1 MSEDDLLWSGW
12 FIASSRL
19 CDESYKVTDTLRF
32 HCVLSGSPKA
42 ILTSPT
48 NKLWKPEAPSMVSAV
63 TLASF
68 PPALR
73 LVHWWLHYTAWLPQ
87 NCNMNEGTGFTRVP
101 RKLVNWSQTW
111 FDTLN
116 KWCPHAGPWPWR
128 HQHQHHWLDGKVR
141 TEGCTEAG
149 QDHHT
154 SLLPTWSVSQSCSQ
168 PRASV
173 LSGFLL
179 GPHCLRLLIN
189 QFHVN

>member
-1 MSEDDLLWSGW
+1 MSEDDLLWPGW

-19 CDESYKVTDTLRF
+19 CEESYKVTDTLRF
-32 HCVLSGSPKA
+32 HCVVLSGSSKA

-63 TLASF
+63 ALASF

-101 RKLVNWSQTW
+101 RKLVNWNQTW

-116 KWCPHAGPWPWR
+116 KWCPHAGPRPWR
-128 HQHQHHWLDGKVR
+128 HQHQHYWMEK
-141 TEGCTEAG
+141 
-149 QDHHT
+149 
-154 SLLPTWSVSQSCSQ
+154 
-168 PRASV
+168 
-173 LSGFLL
+173 SGRRDV
-179 GPHCLRLLIN
+179 LRLVKITTHPSFPHGVCPSLVPSPGHLFFLTFFLGHIACD
-189 QFHVN
+189 FW